1 MRKFKFIVQHQGFR
15 MDCGGCMGMLTLCDA
30 LNKIGEESYLSERDS
45 PDANINHFNLQCP
58 IASDEVLN
66 SDNTVAIYPEVAHV
80 AIH

>member
-1 MRKFKFIVQHQGFR
+1 
-15 MDCGGCMGMLTLCDA
+15 MLTLCDA

-66 SDNTVAIYPEVAHV
+66 SDNTVAIYARLRGNPLNAKYVV
-80 AIH
+80 RWILFPRNRVRKRMIW